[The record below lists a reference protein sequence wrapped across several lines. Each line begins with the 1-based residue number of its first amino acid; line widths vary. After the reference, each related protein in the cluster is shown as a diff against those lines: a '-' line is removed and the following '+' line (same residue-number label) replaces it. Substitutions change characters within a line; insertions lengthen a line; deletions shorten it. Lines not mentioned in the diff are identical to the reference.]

1 MRADPGAFGN
11 ANPGGMKPAV
21 CNSFLSSACAANSAM
36 TTSVNI
42 FTFTRNPSAGKCET
56 DRCILSP
63 VDLLRACRL
72 PETISDPTPFPL
84 ENAEQDVA
92 MFQLSRG
99 PYAYLVRETLEAAV
113 LSPPLRG
120 QAEKRSSD
128 LSAPL

>member
-1 MRADPGAFGN
+1 
-11 ANPGGMKPAV
+11 MKPAV

-36 TTSVNI
+36 SKSVNI

-84 ENAEQDVA
+84 ENAEQDVS
-92 MFQLSRG
+92 MFLLARG
-99 PYAYLVRETLEAAV
+99 PYAYLVRDSRIGCPFA
-113 LSPPLRG
+113 LSPWASRK
-120 QAEKRSSD
+120 EK
-128 LSAPL
+128 L